1 MPLSKP
7 APGTPPGPGPFPDT
21 PTAPPTPQPTPA
33 PPARSRILPRRPR
46 SSSRAARRPGRGLWV
61 DVVVAAAVLVLL
73 YLGLRLGRDTTV
85 RFATARDAVVDTDP
99 ARLPYDA
106 ARTLLRMFAALAVSI
121 VFTFG
126 YAYAAARSR
135 RLERVLI
142 PALDI
147 LQSVPV
153 LAFLTVA
160 VTGFLALFPGSM
172 LGLECAAVFA
182 IFTSQ
187 AWNMTFAFY
196 HSLVSLPRELDEL
209 SRSFGFSRWMRFWK
223 VELPSGMIGLVWN
236 GMLSFGGG
244 WFFLV
249 AAEAISVDNQRYA
262 LPGVGS
268 YAGAAVAAG
277 DLGRVGWAIAT
288 MVVLVVGVNFLFWRP
303 LTAWAERFR
312 NEQSE
317 ATEAQRSVVLDLL
330 RRSHLPALLGRAL
343 RPVGRALNRAGRLF
357 GTDGHPSAGHPTHPG
372 HATHSAYPGN
382 PAHPGHHARR
392 QRTGDMVFAL
402 VAGGIVLWG
411 LVDLG
416 RYLADRTGLG
426 VFGEPLLLG
435 LATLARVVVLV
446 AVATVVWVP
455 IGVKIG
461 FSPRL
466 TRIAQPLVQVLA
478 SFPANFLFPL
488 AVWLLLR
495 TGVSIDLGGI
505 LLMALGAQW
514 YVLFNAIAGAM
525 AIPTDLR
532 EAMDDLGVRG
542 WQRWRRL
549 IIPGVFPAYVTGG
562 ITASGGAWNASIVSE
577 VVTFGGTTLTATGL
591 GAYIARA
598 TERGDHPHLL
608 AGVAVM
614 SLYVVALNRL
624 FWRRLYRLAER
635 RYSL

>member
-1 MPLSKP
+1 MSSLKP
-7 APGTPPGPGPFPDT
+7 TPP
-21 PTAPPTPQPTPA
+21 ASRA
-33 PPARSRILPRRPR
+33 SLPARVGDRLSRL
-46 SSSRAARRPGRGLWV
+46 SRLTWV
-61 DVVVAAAVLVLL
+61 DAVVAAAVLVLF
-73 YLGLRLGRDTTV
+73 YLALRVGQGTTV
-85 RFATARDAVVDTDP
+85 RFSTGQHADVDTDP
-99 ARLPYDA
+99 LRLPYDA
-106 ARTLLRMFAALAVSI
+106 ARSLLRMFAALGLSV

-160 VTGFLALFPGSM
+160 VTGFLALFPGSVF
-172 LGLECAAVFA
+172 GLECAAVFA

-187 AWNMTFAFY
+187 AWNMTFGF
-196 HSLVSLPRELDEL
+196 HQSLTSLPRELDEL
-209 SRSFGFSRWMRFWK
+209 SRSFRFTRWMRFWK
-223 VELPSGMIGLVWN
+223 VEVPAGMIGLVWN
-236 GMLSFGGG
+236 GMMSFGGG

-249 AAEAISVDNQRYA
+249 ASEAISVNNEKYA

-268 YAGAAVAAG
+268 YAGAAIADG
-277 DLGRVGWAIAT
+277 DLGRVGWAIVAMAV
-288 MVVLVVGVNFLFWRP
+288 MVIAVNFLFWRP
-303 LTAWAERFR
+303 LTAWAERFK

-317 ATEAQRSVVLDLL
+317 ATEIQRSVVLDLL
-330 RRSHLPALLGRAL
+330 RRSHWPELLGRLL
-343 RPVGRALNRAGRLF
+343 RPAGRALSRAGRLL
-357 GTDGHPSAGHPTHPG
+357 GTDDRPLT
-372 HATHSAYPGN
+372 
-382 PAHPGHHARR
+382 AHPGRR
-392 QRTGDMVFAL
+392 RAGDLAFGL
-402 VAGGIVLWG
+402 VAGGLILWG
-411 LVDLG
+411 VVDLG
-416 RYLADRTGLG
+416 RYLDDETGLG
-426 VFGEPLLLG
+426 VLGEPLLLG

-446 AVATVVWVP
+446 AVATLVWVP

-461 FSPRL
+461 FSPGL
-466 TRIAQPLVQVLA
+466 TRVAQPVVQVLA

-488 AVWLLLR
+488 VVWLLLR
-495 TGVSIDLGGI
+495 TGLSIDVGGI
-505 LLMALGAQW
+505 VLMALGAQW
-514 YVLFNAIAGAM
+514 YILFNTIAGAM

-549 IIPGVFPAYVTGG
+549 IIPGIFPAYVTGG

-591 GAYIARA
+591 GAYIAGA

-614 SLYVVALNRL
+614 SLYVVVLNRL
-624 FWRRLYRLAER
+624 FWRRLQRLAER

>member
-1 MPLSKP
+1 MSFRTRP
-7 APGTPPGPGPFPDT
+7 APAPASLASRVANRL
-21 PTAPPTPQPTPA
+21 TALT
-33 PPARSRILPRRPR
+33 
-46 SSSRAARRPGRGLWV
+46 WV
-61 DVVVAAAVLVLL
+61 DAVVAAAVLVLL
-73 YLGLRLGRDTTV
+73 YVTLRVGEGTTV
-85 RFATARDAVVDTDP
+85 SFSTSQSVQVDTDP

-106 ARTLLRMFAALAVSI
+106 ARSLLRMFIALAAST
-121 VFTFG
+121 VFTLG

-135 RLERVLI
+135 RLERILI

-153 LAFLTVA
+153 LGFLTVA

-172 LGLECAAVFA
+172 FGLECAAIFA

-187 AWNMTFAFY
+187 AWNMTFGFY
-196 HSLVSLPRELDEL
+196 QSLTSLPRELDEL

-223 VELPSGMIGLVWN
+223 VEVPAGAIGLVWN
-236 GMLSFGGG
+236 GMMSFGGG

-249 AAEAISVDNQRYA
+249 AAEAITVGGQSYA

-268 YAGAAVAAG
+268 YAGAAIADG
-277 DLGRVGWAIAT
+277 DLGKIGWAILT
-288 MVVLVVGVNFLFWRP
+288 MAVMVTGVNFLFWRP
-303 LTAWAERFR
+303 LTAWAEKFK

-317 ATEAQRSVVLDLL
+317 AGEIQRSFVLDFL
-330 RRSHLPALLGRAL
+330 RRSHWPRLLGRLL
-343 RPVGRALNRAGRLF
+343 RPVGEGLGRAGRLL
-357 GTDGHPSAGHPTHPG
+357 GTDD
-372 HATHSAYPGN
+372 HALFVDRT
-382 PAHPGHHARR
+382 R
-392 QRTGDMVFAL
+392 QRTGDLVFAV
-402 VAGGIVLWG
+402 VAGALILWG
-411 LVDLG
+411 LFDLG
-416 RYLADRTGLG
+416 RYLYDETGLG
-426 VFGEPLLLG
+426 VFAEPLLLG

-446 AVATVVWVP
+446 IGATLIWVP

-466 TRIAQPLVQVLA
+466 TRIAQPVVQVLA

-488 AVWLLLR
+488 ATWFFLK
-495 TGVSIDLGGI
+495 TGLSIDIGGI

-514 YVLFNAIAGAM
+514 YILFNTIAGAM

-542 WQRWRRL
+542 WQRWKRL
-549 IIPGVFPAYVTGG
+549 IIPGIFPSYVTGG

-591 GAYIARA
+591 GAYIYQA
-598 TERGDHPHLL
+598 TERGDYPQLL

-614 SLYVVALNRL
+614 SVYVVALNRL
-624 FWRRLYRLAER
+624 VWRRLYRLAEA
-635 RYSL
+635 RYTL

>member
-1 MPLSKP
+1 MSFPKS
-7 APGTPPGPGPFPDT
+7 APGPSRGPLPPR
-21 PTAPPTPQPTPA
+21 TAG
-33 PPARSRILPRRPR
+33 RP
-46 SSSRAARRPGRGLWV
+46 SRAGRAPRAGWA

-73 YLGLRLGRDTTV
+73 YLALRVGQGTTV
-85 RFATARDAVVDTDP
+85 RFSTARDAAVDTDP

-106 ARTLLRMFAALAVSI
+106 ARSLLRMFAALVLS
-121 VFTFG
+121 VGFTFG

-160 VTGFLALFPGSM
+160 VTGFLALFPGSE

-187 AWNMTFAFY
+187 AWNMTFGFY

-209 SRSFGFSRWMRFWK
+209 SRSFRFSRWMRFRK

-249 AAEAISVDNQRYA
+249 ASEAISVDNQRYA

-268 YAGAAVAAG
+268 YAGAAIAAG

-288 MVVLVVGVNFLFWRP
+288 MAVLVIGVNFLFWRP
-303 LTAWAERFR
+303 LTAWAERFK

-317 ATEAQRSVVLDLL
+317 ATEVQRSVVLALL
-330 RRSHLPALLGRAL
+330 RRSRLPGLLGRVLRPLGRAL
-343 RPVGRALNRAGRLF
+343 DRAGRVF
-357 GTDGHPSAGHPTHPG
+357 GTDDRPLAVSRA
-372 HATHSAYPGN
+372 
-382 PAHPGHHARR
+382 R
-392 QRTGDMVFAL
+392 QRTGDLLFA
-402 VAGGIVLWG
+402 VVSGGIVLWG

-416 RYLADRTGLG
+416 RYLAGTTGLG

-455 IGVKIG
+455 IGVRIG

-488 AVWLLLR
+488 VVWLLLR
-495 TGVSIDLGGI
+495 TGLSIDLGGV

-514 YVLFNAIAGAM
+514 YILFNAIAGAM
-525 AIPTDLR
+525 AIPSDLR
-532 EAMDDLGVRG
+532 EAMDNLGVRG
-542 WQRWRRL
+542 LQRWRRL
-549 IIPGVFPAYVTGG
+549 IVPGIFPAYVTGG

-591 GAYIARA
+591 GAYIAGA

-614 SLYVVALNRL
+614 SAYVVALNRL
-624 FWRRLYRLAER
+624 VWRRLYRLAER
-635 RYSL
+635 RYSLQ

>member
-1 MPLSKP
+1 MSFPSLPKS
-7 APGTPPGPGPFPDT
+7 APGPPRGPL
-21 PTAPPTPQPTPA
+21 PPRTSRL
-33 PPARSRILPRRPR
+33 AR
-46 SSSRAARRPGRGLWV
+46 AGWA

-73 YLGLRLGRDTTV
+73 YLALRVGQGTTV
-85 RFATARDAVVDTDP
+85 RFSTARDAAVDTDP
-99 ARLPYDA
+99 VRLPYDA
-106 ARTLLRMFAALAVSI
+106 ARSLLRMFAALVLSI
-121 VFTFG
+121 GFTFG

-160 VTGFLALFPGSM
+160 VTGFLALFPGSE

-187 AWNMTFAFY
+187 AWNMTFGFY
-196 HSLVSLPRELDEL
+196 HSLVALPRELDEL
-209 SRSFGFSRWMRFWK
+209 SRSFRFGRWMRFWK

-249 AAEAISVDNQRYA
+249 ASEAISVDNQRYA

-268 YAGAAVAAG
+268 YAGAAIAAG

-288 MVVLVVGVNFLFWRP
+288 MAVLVLGVNFLFWRP
-303 LTAWAERFR
+303 LTAWAERFK

-317 ATEAQRSVVLDLL
+317 ATEVQRSVVLALL
-330 RRSHLPALLGRAL
+330 RRSRLPRLLGRVL
-343 RPVGRALNRAGRLF
+343 RPLGRALNRAGRVF
-357 GTDGHPSAGHPTHPG
+357 GTDDRPLAVSRA
-372 HATHSAYPGN
+372 
-382 PAHPGHHARR
+382 R
-392 QRTGDMVFAL
+392 QRTGDLLFAA
-402 VAGGIVLWG
+402 VSGGIVLWG

-416 RYLADRTGLG
+416 RYLAGTTGLG

-455 IGVKIG
+455 IGVRIG

-488 AVWLLLR
+488 VVWLLLR
-495 TGVSIDLGGI
+495 TGLSIDLGGV

-514 YVLFNAIAGAM
+514 YILFNAIAGAM
-525 AIPTDLR
+525 AIPSDLR
-532 EAMDDLGVRG
+532 EAMDNLGVRG
-542 WQRWRRL
+542 LQRWRRL
-549 IIPGVFPAYVTGG
+549 IAPGIFPAYVTGG

-577 VVTFGGTTLTATGL
+577 VVAFGGTTLTATGL

-624 FWRRLYRLAER
+624 VWRRLYRLAER
-635 RYSL
+635 RYSLQ

>member
-1 MPLSKP
+1 MSFPKS
-7 APGTPPGPGPFPDT
+7 APGPSRGPLPPR
-21 PTAPPTPQPTPA
+21 TAG
-33 PPARSRILPRRPR
+33 RP
-46 SSSRAARRPGRGLWV
+46 SRAGRAPRAGWA

-73 YLGLRLGRDTTV
+73 YLALRVGQGTTV
-85 RFATARDAVVDTDP
+85 RFSTARDAAVDTDP

-106 ARTLLRMFAALAVSI
+106 ARSLLRMFAALVLS
-121 VFTFG
+121 VGFTFG

-160 VTGFLALFPGSM
+160 VTGFLALFPGSE

-187 AWNMTFAFY
+187 AWNMTFGFY

-209 SRSFGFSRWMRFWK
+209 SRSFRFSRWMRFWK

-249 AAEAISVDNQRYA
+249 ASEAISVDNQRYA

-268 YAGAAVAAG
+268 YAGAAIAAG

-288 MVVLVVGVNFLFWRP
+288 MAVLVIGVNFLFWRP
-303 LTAWAERFR
+303 LTAWAERFK

-317 ATEAQRSVVLDLL
+317 ATEVQRSVVLALL
-330 RRSHLPALLGRAL
+330 RRSRLPGLLGRVLRPLGRAL
-343 RPVGRALNRAGRLF
+343 DRAGRVF
-357 GTDGHPSAGHPTHPG
+357 GTDDRPLAVSRA
-372 HATHSAYPGN
+372 
-382 PAHPGHHARR
+382 R
-392 QRTGDMVFAL
+392 QRTGDLLFTV
-402 VAGGIVLWG
+402 VSGGIVLWG

-416 RYLADRTGLG
+416 RYLAGTTGLG

-455 IGVKIG
+455 IGVRIG

-488 AVWLLLR
+488 VVWLLLR
-495 TGVSIDLGGI
+495 TGLSIDLGGV

-514 YVLFNAIAGAM
+514 YILFNAIAGAM
-525 AIPTDLR
+525 AIPSDLR
-532 EAMDDLGVRG
+532 EAMDNLGVRG
-542 WQRWRRL
+542 LQRWRRL
-549 IIPGVFPAYVTGG
+549 IVPGIFPAYVTGG

-591 GAYIARA
+591 GAYIAGA

-624 FWRRLYRLAER
+624 VWRRLYRLAER
-635 RYSL
+635 RYSLQ